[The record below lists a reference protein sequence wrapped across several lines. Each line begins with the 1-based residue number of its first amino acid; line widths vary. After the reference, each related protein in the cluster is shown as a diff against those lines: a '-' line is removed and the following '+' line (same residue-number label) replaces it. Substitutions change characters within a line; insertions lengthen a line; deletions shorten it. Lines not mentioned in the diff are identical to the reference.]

1 MTAVDQLCATKVH
14 EWLTAT
20 VNIFVFQ
27 CLPPQITVAFRLTYV
42 LQKYQ
47 KLNLAMMT
55 LCQSLDKREGLMHRR
70 EDTLETSVSFV
81 KSRTPPILL
90 SAYLTKGRTFLLS

>member
-1 MTAVDQLCATKVH
+1 MTAVDQSRATKVH

-27 CLPPQITVAFRLTYV
+27 SLPPQITVAFCSTYV

-47 KLNLAMMT
+47 KLNLAMMISY
-55 LCQSLDKREGLMHRR
+55 QSLDKGEGLMHRR
-70 EDTLETSVSFV
+70 ED
-81 KSRTPPILL
+81 ILFSL
-90 SAYLTKGRTFLLS
+90 AQVRVRVVLLHEVIVLL